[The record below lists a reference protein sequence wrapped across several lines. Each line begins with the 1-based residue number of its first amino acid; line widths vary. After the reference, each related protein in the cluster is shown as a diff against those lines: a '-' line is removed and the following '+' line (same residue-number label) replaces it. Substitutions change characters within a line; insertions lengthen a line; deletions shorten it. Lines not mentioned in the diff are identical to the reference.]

1 MSGNF
6 RKISVEGTPKE
17 IGFQTGTLLKDEIHQ
32 NINFYIAYILEKM
45 SPQQL
50 SKAVLYIK
58 SLLEKFCPHLLVEIE
73 HMASGA
79 KIKPE
84 YLFAMNARTELLLS
98 PNYNECTAI
107 AFPKKG
113 ILAQNWDWSSKL
125 EDNSVVIEITKP
137 NGLKILQLTEA
148 GVSCFILMIYY
159 ILNKLLI

>member
-32 NINFYIAYILEKM
+32 NIEFYIAYILEKM

-50 SKAVLYIK
+50 SKVVLYIK
-58 SLLEKFCPHLLVEIE
+58 SLLEKFYPHLLVEIE

-79 KIKPE
+79 EIKPE

-113 ILAQNWDWSSKL
+113 ILAKNWDWSSKL

-148 GVSCFILMIYY
+148 GISCFILMIYY

>member
-1 MSGNF
+1 
-6 RKISVEGTPKE
+6 
-17 IGFQTGTLLKDEIHQ
+17 
-32 NINFYIAYILEKM
+32 
-45 SPQQL
+45 
-50 SKAVLYIK
+50 
-58 SLLEKFCPHLLVEIE
+58 
-73 HMASGA
+73 MASGA

-148 GVSCFILMIYY
+148 GISCFILMIYY